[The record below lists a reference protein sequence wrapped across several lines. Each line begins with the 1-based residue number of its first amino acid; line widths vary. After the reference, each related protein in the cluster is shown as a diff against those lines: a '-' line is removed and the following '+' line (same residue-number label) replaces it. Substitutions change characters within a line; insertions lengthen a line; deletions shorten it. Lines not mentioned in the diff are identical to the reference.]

1 MEFYV
6 VFYVLFE
13 DEDIEECEYLILVE
27 WWEFFFF
34 IKKLDGF
41 DYQEVF
47 QIFQENL
54 DGEILDDEI
63 LVELVVFIE
72 LVQDLLLILLQ

>member
-1 MEFYV
+1 MVSRVLGRVLFVWCWRFMIEFYV

-41 DYQEVF
+41 DY
-47 QIFQENL
+47 
-54 DGEILDDEI
+54 
-63 LVELVVFIE
+63 
-72 LVQDLLLILLQ
+72 